1 MALDDMKTRNI
12 TNERNGRLGVTE
24 KINGGG
30 FPGATFLQLKQRSDH

>member
-12 TNERNGRLGVTE
+12 TNERDGRLGVIE

-30 FPGATFLQLKQRSDH
+30 FPDTTFLQLKQRSDC